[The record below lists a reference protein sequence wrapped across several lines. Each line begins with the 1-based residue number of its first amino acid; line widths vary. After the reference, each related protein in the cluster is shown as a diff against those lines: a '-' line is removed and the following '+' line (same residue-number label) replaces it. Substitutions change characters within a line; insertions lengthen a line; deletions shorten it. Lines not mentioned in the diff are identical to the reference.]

1 MGLEVMKMRVLRFKN
16 MGFDT
21 DMQDLKGQKKQK
33 HSKHWILNKQVGH
46 SSTRGN

>member
-1 MGLEVMKMRVLRFKN
+1 MKMRVLRFKN

-21 DMQDLKGQKKQK
+21 DMQDLKGQTKK